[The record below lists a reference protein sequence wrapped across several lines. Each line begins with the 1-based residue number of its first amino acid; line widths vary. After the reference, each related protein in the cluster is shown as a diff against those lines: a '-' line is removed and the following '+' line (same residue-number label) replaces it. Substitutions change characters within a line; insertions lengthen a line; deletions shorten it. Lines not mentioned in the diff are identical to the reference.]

1 MLARG
6 IYRDECSTLLT
17 ALLRVMK
24 IRWWGCEA
32 ACHSPLHLQPPTVKS
47 LKLDAHLN
55 PANGSIL
62 PIVIYSK
69 ICLTSFLILRP
80 WCSFSLLLSA
90 LCVSSRVLP
99 NVSTKGTC
107 RLVCFEK

>member
-80 WCSFSLLLSA
+80 WKSEA
-90 LCVSSRVLP
+90 LHSHGESRFVHRA
-99 NVSTKGTC
+99 TC
-107 RLVCFEK
+107 WRAQAGKPKT